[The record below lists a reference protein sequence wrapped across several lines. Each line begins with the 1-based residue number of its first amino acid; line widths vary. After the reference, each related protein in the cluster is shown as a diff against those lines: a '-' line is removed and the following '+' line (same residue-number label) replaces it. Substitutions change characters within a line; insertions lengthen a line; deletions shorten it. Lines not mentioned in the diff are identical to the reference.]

1 MLMAP
6 GPLMMP
12 VLNKDLV
19 SVVYSIPYLRPR
31 ERFTHVKVYPECSLK
46 PFVNG
51 QSLPGSF
58 VRHLSISCVK

>member
-6 GPLMMP
+6 GPLMMS

-19 SVVYSIPYLRPR
+19 SVVYSIPYLRAR
-31 ERFTHVKVYPECSLK
+31 ERFPHVKVYPECSLK
-46 PFVNG
+46 
-51 QSLPGSF
+51 PGSF